1 MEPAMD
7 SPTADTQGTTTIA
20 PGVLVTIA
28 RLTALSVPG
37 VASLAPVPGGVNRL
51 FRRGTAEGVRIEI
64 DGKSV
69 SVDLYLVLRHD
80 SQVREVSRKV
90 QAEVARAIE
99 EMVGMQVRRID
110 VHVEDMD
117 YSGAPG

>member
-1 MEPAMD
+1 MEPPMD
-7 SPTADTQGTTTIA
+7 SPTGPTADTQGTTTIA

-28 RLTALSVPG
+28 RLTPLSVPG

-80 SQVREVSRKV
+80 RQVREVSRKG
-90 QAEVARAIE
+90 QA
-99 EMVGMQVRRID
+99 QVRRAS
-110 VHVEDMD
+110 EET
-117 YSGAPG
+117 GGR